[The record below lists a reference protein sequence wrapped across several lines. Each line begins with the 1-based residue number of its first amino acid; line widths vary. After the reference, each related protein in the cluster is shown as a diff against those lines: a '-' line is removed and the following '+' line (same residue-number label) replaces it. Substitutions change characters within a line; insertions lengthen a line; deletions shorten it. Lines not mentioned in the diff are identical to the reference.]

1 MEQEEVPGSRQGR
14 KPGCREGPVVLG
26 LGGSWCREGRSWE
39 VEGLGD
45 RRLLRPCTR
54 VGLSLT
60 GATIGGE
67 NLPLVLGHEWSVR
80 AFRVQKSVT

>member
-45 RRLLRPCTR
+45 RRLLRPCIFR
-54 VGLSLT
+54 AVISD
-60 GATIGGE
+60 
-67 NLPLVLGHEWSVR
+67 SVCLC
-80 AFRVQKSVT
+80 SCTCL